1 MSVTMYDSVTV
12 GDIPGDATF
21 VAGYVN
27 GNFVTF
33 QTLQQRFPRA
43 RRMSIAV
50 SSHADADCLDVE
62 LGDATNAVAPGW
74 VKRQMQRGVK
84 RPVIY
89 TQLSNAQALLNT
101 LAAAGI
107 KRSDI
112 QLWTAHYTDK
122 PHRCSPLCGFGL
134 TTTADATQFTK
145 HALGRNLDQSLCDDS
160 FFGVRGIRFTR
171 SERKTI
177 ELIQKLRSRP
187 STPARVAAIEAC
199 KATLLVYRAK
209 LRAAAKLSGW
219 DVKDRRARYHAILA
233 VYKGQ
238 PIDF

>member
-1 MSVTMYDSVTV
+1 MSLKMYDSVTV

-33 QTLQQRFPRA
+33 PTLEQRFPRA

-62 LGDATNAVAPGW
+62 LGDATNSVAPGW
-74 VKRQMQRGVK
+74 VKRQMQRGV
-84 RPVIY
+84 RQPVIY
-89 TQLSNAQALLNT
+89 TQLSTAQSLLNT

-112 QLWTAHYTDK
+112 RLWTAHYTDK
-122 PHRCSPLCGFGL
+122 PHRCSPVCGFGL
-134 TTTADATQFTK
+134 TTTADGTQWTK
-145 HALGRNLDQSLCDDS
+145 HSLGRNLDESLLDDS
-160 FFGVRGIRFTR
+160 FFGVREIRFTR
-171 SERKTI
+171 NERKTI
-177 ELIQKLRSRP
+177 NLIQKLRSRP
-187 STPARVAAIEAC
+187 PTPARRAAIEAC
-199 KATLLVYRAK
+199 RATLLLYRAK

-219 DVKDRRARYHAILA
+219 DVNDRRARYQAILA

-238 PIDF
+238 PIDL